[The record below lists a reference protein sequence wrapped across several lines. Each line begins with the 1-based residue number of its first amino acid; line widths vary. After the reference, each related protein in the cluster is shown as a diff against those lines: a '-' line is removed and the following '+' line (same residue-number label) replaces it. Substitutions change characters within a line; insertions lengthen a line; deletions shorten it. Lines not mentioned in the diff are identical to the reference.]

1 MYHVCAP
8 CMSYRGQKPALN
20 SLELELH
27 VAVSF
32 PVEVLG
38 AEPRFSAEQQVL
50 LTSRPSLESASLA
63 TFVSRCCSRR
73 LSSSCP
79 PRDMEQSVPSV
90 PCLVFSSFFFFFYR
104 ILHNTFPRQIFENFG
119 FQPTSS
125 SPTFPLFLTLLKIL
139 KSVS

>member
-27 VAVSF
+27 EAVSF

-50 LTSRPSLESASLA
+50 LTSRQ
-63 TFVSRCCSRR
+63 
-73 LSSSCP
+73 SSS
-79 PRDMEQSVPSV
+79 
-90 PCLVFSSFFFFFYR
+90 
-104 ILHNTFPRQIFENFG
+104 
-119 FQPTSS
+119 
-125 SPTFPLFLTLLKIL
+125 LLPWQLLCQDVVVNI
-139 KSVS
+139 

>member
-1 MYHVCAP
+1 MSEYMHMYHVCAP
-8 CMSYRGQKPALN
+8 CMSHRGQKLALN

-79 PRDMEQSVPSV
+79 PRDMEQSVPLS
-90 PCLVFSSFFFFFYR
+90 PALCFLHSFFFFTGSCIIHFHDKY
-104 ILHNTFPRQIFENFG
+104 
-119 FQPTSS
+119 
-125 SPTFPLFLTLLKIL
+125 LKI
-139 KSVS
+139 SVSNQCLPPQHSRSF